1 MGEKPNNEYF
11 IIYSNSFYFD
21 GVLLS
26 FRKKQLFNI
35 SNIPNLIP
43 FNKKSNCWII
53 NRKQLTLKK
62 AEKIITNNKIKK
74 DLSDLQWYQ
83 QINLDKVF
91 NLD

>member
-1 MGEKPNNEYF
+1 MEEKPNNEYF
-11 IIYSNSFYFD
+11 IIYSNSFYFY
-21 GVLLS
+21 GILLS

-35 SNIPNLIP
+35 SNIPTLIK
-43 FNKKSNCWII
+43 FNDKAGCWII

-62 AEKIITNNKIKK
+62 AEELITKTKIKK
-74 DLSDLQWYQ
+74 DLSDLQWNI